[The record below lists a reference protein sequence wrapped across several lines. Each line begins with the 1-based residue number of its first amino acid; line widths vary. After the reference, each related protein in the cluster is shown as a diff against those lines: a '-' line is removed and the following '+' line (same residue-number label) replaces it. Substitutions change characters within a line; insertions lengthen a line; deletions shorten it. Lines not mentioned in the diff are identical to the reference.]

1 MATEKS
7 EAAGEHER
15 AAQLAEQLR
24 EHSRA
29 YYSDDDPTIADAEY
43 DRLFRELQAIEAD
56 HPDWVTPDSPT
67 QRVGAPP
74 SDRFDAVDHAT
85 PMLSLANCF
94 DDDEL
99 AEFDRRARD
108 AVNGRALAYCAEP
121 KFDGT
126 ALNLRYENGVMQRA
140 TTRGDG
146 VTGEDITA
154 NARTIRNLPLRLR
167 GDDSADASPDFV
179 EIRGEVVLA
188 RSRFEGLNAR
198 LEEKGH
204 KAFVNPRNAAAGS
217 LRQLDSRITAERPLA
232 FMAYGIGRID
242 GRPLPDS
249 LYEQL
254 QLLAA
259 WGFTISEYV
268 DRVEGLAGCKD
279 YYQAMAER
287 RPDLDVEIDG
297 CVFKVDDAPT
307 RDELGFVARAPRW
320 AIARKFPAE
329 ETTTTLNEVE
339 FQVGRTGALTPVA
352 KLEPVFVGGVTVSNA
367 SLHNMDE
374 IERKDVRI
382 GDTLVVRRAGDV
394 IPEVVRVVADKR
406 PANTQAIE
414 LPTAC
419 PVCGSAV
426 ERVEGEAVAR
436 CTGGL
441 VCAAQRREA
450 LKHFASRTALD
461 IDGLGERQIE
471 AFVGEGLLE
480 SPADIFAL
488 HEHRDAL
495 VERDGYGE
503 KSVANLLA
511 SIEAAKQTTLE
522 RFIFA
527 LGIREV
533 GETMARDLARHFGT
547 LEALQDE
554 AGAYLARIERAAQEY
569 PDNRAARERLLTAE
583 GLQAVPGVGSRVAHS
598 IADFFDEKRNRRVID
613 ALVAAGV
620 RWDSVRTQAGNQ
632 PLSGKTFVLTGS
644 MDSLTRDEA
653 SDRIETLGARVTSS
667 VSKKT
672 DYVVAGA
679 SPGSKRDKAEK
690 LGVTLLDEKAFL
702 ALLEDA
708 AGHD

>member
-1 MATEKS
+1 MAGSS
-7 EAAGEHER
+7 ETSKR

-29 YYSDDDPTIADAEY
+29 YYVDDAPTISDAEY
-43 DRLFRELQAIEAD
+43 DRLFRELQELEAE
-56 HPDWVTPDSPT
+56 HPELITPDSPT

-74 SDRFDAVDHAT
+74 SDKFESVDHAT
-85 PMLSLANCF
+85 PMLSLGNCF

-99 AEFDRRARD
+99 AEFDRRARE
-108 AVNGRALAYCAEP
+108 AVDGGALAYCAEP

-126 ALNLRYENGVMQRA
+126 ALNLRYENGVLVRA

-146 VTGEDITA
+146 ITGEDITP
-154 NARTIRNLPLRLR
+154 NARTIRNLPLRLA
-167 GDDSADASPDFV
+167 GDEAPDFI

-188 RSRFEGLNAR
+188 RSRFNALNER
-198 LEEKGH
+198 LESEGQ
-204 KAFVNPRNAAAGS
+204 KAFVNPRNAASGS
-217 LRQLDSRITAERPLA
+217 LRQLDSSITARRPLA
-232 FMAYGIGRID
+232 FMGYGIGRVD
-242 GRPLPDS
+242 GMTLPSS

-254 QLLAA
+254 QQLQA
-259 WGFTISEYV
+259 WGFQISEYV
-268 DRVEGLAGCKD
+268 DRVQGLEGCKA
-279 YYQAMAER
+279 YYEAMAER
-287 RPDLDVEIDG
+287 RATLDIEIDG
-297 CVFKVDDAPT
+297 CVFKVDDAAV

-329 ETTTTLNEVE
+329 ETTTRLNAVE

-382 GDTLVVRRAGDV
+382 GDMLVVRRAGDV
-394 IPEVVRVVADKR
+394 IPEVKEVAR
-406 PANTQAIE
+406 RGENATPIQ
-414 LPTAC
+414 LPEAC

-426 ERVEGEAVAR
+426 ERIEGEAVAR

-450 LKHFASRTALD
+450 LKHFASRRALD
-461 IDGLGERQIE
+461 IEGLGDRQIE
-471 AFVGEGLLE
+471 AFVDEGLLE

-488 HEHRDAL
+488 HSHREAL
-495 VERDGYGE
+495 VEREGYGE

-511 SIEAAKQTTLE
+511 SIEASKQTTLE

-533 GETMARDLARHFGT
+533 GETMARDLARHFGS
-547 LEALQDE
+547 LDNLRAEAE
-554 AGAYLARIERAAQEY
+554 AYLARQARADEQADTKAEH
-569 PDNRAARERLLTAE
+569 ARMMSAE
-583 GLQAVPGVGSRVAHS
+583 GLQAVPGVGSRVAHC
-598 IADFFDEKRNRRVID
+598 IADFFSEQRNLEVID
-613 ALVAAGV
+613 ALIAAGV
-620 RWDSVRTQAGNQ
+620 VWQTVDSDDTPQ
-632 PLSGKTFVLTGS
+632 PLAGQTFVLTGS

-653 SDRIETLGARVTSS
+653 KQRIEAQGGRVTSS

-672 DYVVAGA
+672 DYVVAGD

-690 LGVTLLDEKAFL
+690 LGVTLLDEAGFL
-702 ALLEDA
+702 DLLDK
-708 AGHD
+708 AGH

>member
-1 MATEKS
+1 MAGKDTT
-7 EAAGEHER
+7 R
-15 AAQLAEQLR
+15 AYAQRLADELR

-29 YYSDDDPTIADAEY
+29 YYVDDAPTISDAAY
-43 DRLFRELQAIEAD
+43 DRLFRELQDIEAA

-74 SDRFDAVDHAT
+74 SDKFVSVDHAT
-85 PMLSLANCF
+85 PMLSLGNCF

-108 AVNGRALAYCAEP
+108 AVDGRALAYCAEP

-126 ALNLRYENGVMQRA
+126 ALNLRYENGVLQRA

-146 VTGEDITA
+146 ITGEDITP
-154 NARTIRNLPLRLR
+154 NARTIRNLPLRLNSSDT
-167 GDDSADASPDFV
+167 GDDTPDFV

-188 RSRFEGLNAR
+188 RSRFEALNAR
-198 LEEKGH
+198 LEEQGH

-217 LRQLDSRITAERPLA
+217 LRQLDSRITADRPLA
-232 FMAYGIGRID
+232 FMAYGIGRVD
-242 GRPLPDS
+242 GQTLPGS
-249 LYEQL
+249 LFEQL
-254 QLLAA
+254 QQLSA

-268 DRVEGLAGCKD
+268 ERVDGLDGCKA
-279 YYQAMAER
+279 YYEAMAER
-287 RPDLDVEIDG
+287 RAGLDVEIDG
-297 CVFKVDDAPT
+297 CVFKVDDAAT

-329 ETTTTLNEVE
+329 ETTTTLNSVE

-352 KLEPVFVGGVTVSNA
+352 KLAPVFVGGVTVSNA
-367 SLHNMDE
+367 TLHNMDE
-374 IERKDVRI
+374 IARKDIRI
-382 GDTLVVRRAGDV
+382 GDEVIVRRAGDV
-394 IPEVVRVVADKR
+394 IPEVKALAKR
-406 PANTQAIE
+406 GKDTHAIE
-414 LPTAC
+414 LPASC
-419 PVCGSAV
+419 PVCGSQV

-450 LKHFASRTALD
+450 LKHFASRRALD
-461 IDGLGERQIE
+461 IEGLGDRQIE
-471 AFVGEGLLE
+471 AFVDEGLLE

-488 HEHRDAL
+488 GQHRDAL
-495 VERDGYGE
+495 VEREGYGE
-503 KSVANLLA
+503 KSVENLLA
-511 SIEAAKQTTLE
+511 SIESSKQTTLE

-547 LEALQDE
+547 LDALQDE
-554 AGAYLARIERAAQEY
+554 ASAYIARVQRAAHEH

-583 GLQAVPGVGSRVAHS
+583 GLQAVPGVGSRVAHC
-598 IADFFDEKRNRRVID
+598 IADFFSEQRNRDVID

-620 RWDSVRTQAGNQ
+620 QWQSVRTTSGAQ

-644 MDSLTRDEA
+644 LESMTRDEA
-653 SDRIETLGARVTSS
+653 GERIEALGGRVTSS

-690 LGVTLLDEKAFL
+690 LGVALLDEAGL
-702 ALLEDA
+702 LSLLEDA
-708 AGHD
+708 EAD

>member
-1 MATEKS
+1 V
-7 EAAGEHER
+7 AANSTTRQR
-15 AAQLAEQLR
+15 AEQLAEQLR

-29 YYSDDDPTIADAEY
+29 YYVHDDPTISDVEY
-43 DRLFRELQAIEAD
+43 DRLFRELQEIEAE
-56 HPDWVTPDSPT
+56 HPDLITPDSPT

-74 SDRFDAVDHAT
+74 SDKFESVDHAT
-85 PMLSLANCF
+85 PMLSLGNCF

-99 AEFDRRARD
+99 AEFDRRARG
-108 AVNGRALAYCAEP
+108 AVDGGELAYCAEP

-126 ALNLRYENGVMQRA
+126 ALNLRYENGVLVRA

-146 VTGEDITA
+146 VTGEDITP
-154 NARTIRNLPLRLR
+154 NARTIRNLPLRLA
-167 GDDSADASPDFV
+167 GQHVPDFI

-188 RSRFEGLNAR
+188 RSRFEALNAR
-198 LEEKGH
+198 LESEGH
-204 KAFVNPRNAAAGS
+204 KPFVNPRNAASGS
-217 LRQLDSRITAERPLA
+217 LRQLDSKITARRPLA
-232 FMAYGIGRID
+232 FMGYGIGRVD
-242 GRPLPDS
+242 GMTLASS

-254 QLLAA
+254 QQLQA
-259 WGFTISEYV
+259 WGFQISQYV
-268 DRVEGLAGCKD
+268 DRVQGLDGCKA
-279 YYQAMAER
+279 YYEAMAER
-287 RPDLDVEIDG
+287 RANLDIEIDG
-297 CVFKVDDAPT
+297 CVFKVDNAAV

-329 ETTTTLNEVE
+329 ETTTRLNAVE

-374 IERKDVRI
+374 VERKDIRI
-382 GDTLVVRRAGDV
+382 GDMVVVRRAGDV
-394 IPEVVRVVADKR
+394 IPEIKEVARRGDNAR
-406 PANTQAIE
+406 EIE
-414 LPTAC
+414 LPGEC

-426 ERVEGEAVAR
+426 ERIEGEAVAR

-450 LKHFASRTALD
+450 LKHFSSRRALD
-461 IDGLGERQIE
+461 IEGLGDRQIE
-471 AFVGEGLLE
+471 AFVDEGLLE

-495 VERDGYGE
+495 VAREGYGE
-503 KSVANLLA
+503 KSVANLLS
-511 SIEAAKQTTLE
+511 SIESSKQTTLE

-547 LEALQDE
+547 LDNLRAE
-554 AGAYLARIERAAQEY
+554 AGAYLKRLERADQAH
-569 PDNRAARERLLTAE
+569 PDNRAARDRMLSAE
-583 GLQAVPGVGSRVAHS
+583 GLQAVPGVGARVAQC
-598 IADFFDEKRNRRVID
+598 IADFFSEQRNLDVID
-613 ALVAAGV
+613 ALINAGV
-620 RWDSVRTQAGNQ
+620 TWETVDTDDTPQ
-632 PLSGKTFVLTGS
+632 PLAGQTFVLTGS

-653 SDRIETLGARVTSS
+653 KARIEARGGRVTSS

-672 DYVVAGA
+672 DYVVAGD

-690 LGVTLLDEKAFL
+690 LGVTLLDEAAFL
-702 ALLEDA
+702 ALLADA
-708 AGHD
+708 GN

>member
-1 MATEKS
+1 MAANSTTRQ
-7 EAAGEHER
+7 R
-15 AAQLAEQLR
+15 AEQLAEQLR

-29 YYSDDDPTIADAEY
+29 YYVHDDPTISDVEY
-43 DRLFRELQAIEAD
+43 DRLFRELQEIEAE
-56 HPDWVTPDSPT
+56 HPDLITPDSPT

-74 SDRFDAVDHAT
+74 SDKFESVDHAT
-85 PMLSLANCF
+85 PMLSLGNCF

-99 AEFDRRARD
+99 AEFDRRARG
-108 AVNGRALAYCAEP
+108 AVDGGELAYCAEP

-126 ALNLRYENGVMQRA
+126 ALNLRYENGVLVRA

-146 VTGEDITA
+146 VTGEDITP
-154 NARTIRNLPLRLR
+154 NARTIRNLPLRLA
-167 GDDSADASPDFV
+167 GQHVPDFI

-188 RSRFEGLNAR
+188 RSRFEALNAR
-198 LEEKGH
+198 LESEGH
-204 KAFVNPRNAAAGS
+204 KPFVNPRNAASGS
-217 LRQLDSRITAERPLA
+217 LRQLDSKITARRPLA
-232 FMAYGIGRID
+232 FMGYGIGRVD
-242 GRPLPDS
+242 GMTLASS

-254 QLLAA
+254 QQLQA
-259 WGFTISEYV
+259 WGFQISQYV
-268 DRVEGLAGCKD
+268 DRVQGLDGCKA
-279 YYQAMAER
+279 YYEAMAER
-287 RPDLDVEIDG
+287 RANLDIEIDG
-297 CVFKVDDAPT
+297 CVFKVDNAAV

-329 ETTTTLNEVE
+329 ETTTRLNAVE

-374 IERKDVRI
+374 VERKDIRI
-382 GDTLVVRRAGDV
+382 GDMVVVRRAGDV
-394 IPEVVRVVADKR
+394 IPEIKEVARRGDNAR
-406 PANTQAIE
+406 EIE
-414 LPTAC
+414 LPGEC

-426 ERVEGEAVAR
+426 ERIEGEAVAR

-450 LKHFASRTALD
+450 LKHFSSRRALD
-461 IDGLGERQIE
+461 IEGLGDRQIE
-471 AFVGEGLLE
+471 AFVDEGLLE

-495 VERDGYGE
+495 VAREGYGE
-503 KSVANLLA
+503 KSVANLLS
-511 SIEAAKQTTLE
+511 SIESSKQTTLE

-547 LEALQDE
+547 LDNLRAE
-554 AGAYLARIERAAQEY
+554 AGAYLKRLERADQAH
-569 PDNRAARERLLTAE
+569 PDNRAARDRMLSAE
-583 GLQAVPGVGSRVAHS
+583 GLQAVPGVGARVAQC
-598 IADFFDEKRNRRVID
+598 IADFFSEQRNLDVID
-613 ALVAAGV
+613 ALINAGV
-620 RWDSVRTQAGNQ
+620 TWETVDTDDTPQ
-632 PLSGKTFVLTGS
+632 PLAGQTFVLTGS

-653 SDRIETLGARVTSS
+653 KARIEARGGRVTSS

-672 DYVVAGA
+672 DYVVAGD

-690 LGVTLLDEKAFL
+690 LGVTLLDEAAFL
-702 ALLEDA
+702 ALLADA
-708 AGHD
+708 GN